1 VSFHAILIDDVVLVV
16 EYVVSV
22 EPIHQLDRS
31 GQPVLYD
38 GAPKVIGS
46 VVTMTP
52 GNSIELAGHTPEQV
66 GQYIATAVGGDRA
79 VTA

>member
-31 GQPVLYD
+31 GQPVLHD
-38 GAPKVIGS
+38 GEPKVIGS

-52 GNSIELAGHTPEQV
+52 GNSIEFARHTPEQI
-66 GQYIATAVGGDRA
+66 GRYLAGAVGGDQA